1 MGRDLARRLTM
12 SAVSAIADTV
22 PTNERDAKAVR
33 NLAVEMELLDGSMR
47 GGRAWVERGVNR
59 RTLLA
64 GRG

>member
-1 MGRDLARRLTM
+1 MGRDVAGRLTGA
-12 SAVSAIADTV
+12 AVLVMGDTV
-22 PTNERDAKAVR
+22 PTIERDAKAVR
-33 NLAVEMELLDGSMR
+33 DLAVEMELLDGSMR

>member
-1 MGRDLARRLTM
+1 MGRDVARRLTR
-12 SAVSAIADTV
+12 SAVSAIADMV
-22 PTNERDAKAVR
+22 PSIERDAKAVR

>member
-1 MGRDLARRLTM
+1 MGRDLARRLAM

-22 PTNERDAKAVR
+22 PSIERDAKAVR

-59 RTLLA
+59 RTRLA

>member
-1 MGRDLARRLTM
+1 M

-22 PTNERDAKAVR
+22 PTIERDAKAVR
-33 NLAVEMELLDGSMR
+33 NLAVEMELLDGSLR

>member
-1 MGRDLARRLTM
+1 MGRDLAGRLTGA
-12 SAVSAIADTV
+12 AVLVIADTV
-22 PTNERDAKAVR
+22 PTIERDAKAVR
-33 NLAVEMELLDGSMR
+33 NLAVEMELLDGSLR